1 MSVLP
6 RRGIL
11 YLRARSRVESA
22 LLLRNFGAIDSVSFH
37 PGVNMRGDM
46 AMSCVLAGGS
56 PARVT
61 ASHRPDIK
69 PCSHGGNGVIDA

>member
-1 MSVLP
+1 MCERDAFDGVTIG
-6 RRGIL
+6 REKGDVM
-11 YLRARSRVESA
+11 RS
-22 LLLRNFGAIDSVSFH
+22 
-37 PGVNMRGDM
+37 DM

-69 PCSHGGNGVIDA
+69 PCSHGGNGVVDA